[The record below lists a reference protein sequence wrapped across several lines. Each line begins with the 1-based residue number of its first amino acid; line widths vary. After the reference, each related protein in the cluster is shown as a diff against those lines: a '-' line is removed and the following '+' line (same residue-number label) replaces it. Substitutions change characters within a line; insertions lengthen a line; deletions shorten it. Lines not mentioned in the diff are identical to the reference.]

1 MLEKYH
7 ADIGIH
13 VHVHVHVKFQQIE
26 KECQVYM

>member
-13 VHVHVHVKFQQIE
+13 VHVHVHVKFQRIE